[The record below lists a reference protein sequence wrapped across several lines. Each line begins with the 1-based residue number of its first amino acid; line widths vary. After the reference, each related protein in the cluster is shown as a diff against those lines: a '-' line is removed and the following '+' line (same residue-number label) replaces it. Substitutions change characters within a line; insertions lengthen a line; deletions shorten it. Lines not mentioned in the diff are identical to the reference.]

1 MTVLRPGARL
11 GLLVLVA
18 GMALG
23 IVAGAQQPA
32 DGVYTTQ
39 QAASG
44 GTAYDQNCASCHG
57 ADLSGSSFA
66 PELAGA
72 TFMAVWGEQ
81 TTRDLFD
88 FIRIGMP
95 PGQGG
100 STTCNACPGLVEA
113 GKASAP
119 VDPHRAVGGRGSA
132 CGWIFCP

>member
-1 MTVLRPGARL
+1 MTVSRPGARL
-11 GLLVLVA
+11 GVLVLVV

-32 DGVYTTQ
+32 DGVYTAQ

-57 ADLSGSSFA
+57 ADLGGTGLA
-66 PELAGA
+66 PELAGT

-88 FIRIGMP
+88 FIKIGMP
-95 PGQGG
+95 PGQ
-100 STTCNACPGLVEA
+100 
-113 GKASAP
+113 SANSFSFF
-119 VDPHRAVGGRGSA
+119 VR
-132 CGWIFCP
+132 

>member
-1 MTVLRPGARL
+1 MTQNERETPG
-11 GLLVLVA
+11 GCLVGDMERVSQSA
-18 GMALG
+18 
-23 IVAGAQQPA
+23 V
-32 DGVYTTQ
+32 GVPSWSAQ

-44 GTAYDQNCASCHG
+44 GTAYDQNCATCHG
-57 ADLSGSSFA
+57 ADLGGTGLA